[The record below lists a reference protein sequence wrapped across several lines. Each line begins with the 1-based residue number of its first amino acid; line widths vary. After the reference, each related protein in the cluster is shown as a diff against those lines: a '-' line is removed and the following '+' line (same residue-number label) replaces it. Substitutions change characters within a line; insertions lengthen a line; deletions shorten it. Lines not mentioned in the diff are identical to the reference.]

1 MEHLKR
7 LDALWMFLLLV
18 GGLNWA
24 CIPIFD
30 TNVLSEILGTG
41 TVLDV
46 VYVLVG
52 VAALAYLLPRMAGE
66 MSHMGHH
73 RAHPR
78 GA

>member
-30 TNVLSEILGTG
+30 TNVLAEIVGTG
-41 TVLDV
+41 TALDV
-46 VYVLVG
+46 IYVLVG
-52 VAALAYLLPRMAGE
+52 VAAVMYLVPRFADE
-66 MSHMGHH
+66 MGHLGEH

-78 GA
+78 GV

>member
-30 TNVLSEILGTG
+30 TNVLAEILGTG

-66 MSHMGHH
+66 LGHAGHH

-78 GA
+78 GV